1 MKRTLVTGLCLG
13 AALAVAA
20 VLPQSAS
27 AATVDI
33 NGHMVDEGVKIV
45 NGTTMLA
52 QDNLRDVM
60 MLNVYVEKND
70 FTLTNDDKTVT
81 IKGTVGKKTLLVN
94 DQKVTLPVPATFKD
108 EQLWL
113 PLRPLMETFGQV
125 EWDSAAGRVRATFDY
140 TRFNDL
146 LDATVSKQPIPYEI
160 PINSGVGAEDNREP
174 VDVQDSIISEVT
186 KDGYLMSVNQ
196 GDKPWITPLHEGY
209 KLFAVRAQRHA
220 YAYDDLAIAWQEE
233 PIGNPTADDRHYLYV
248 QPRKDGAKAVCVDE
262 FPLNINADYQLSDA
276 TYQDGKLIWSVLEP
290 QKRQLTVKL
299 YDVTL
304 GQTRI
309 LHELMLSDKM
319 EKGLYYSHVTVG
331 GNYAA
336 IAVNLRGNGE
346 SSIADVYYYDL
357 KTGDKKPVGRGY
369 NLNVP
374 EIYGD
379 TLVMIASSGTQ
390 NTNPV
395 PGGAPDEWTLN
406 PSTLWCY
413 DLKKGEWR
421 YDIDANQMN
430 VPQGNYQLDIPI
442 RLDDNHFALKVYGVG
457 DAYDLTIVNVE
468 KGTLATTKDKNGD
481 VLRAM
486 GDDGPEAAIA
496 KNAFVIKD
504 FSHCQGDNIAHAI
517 TFNMVGDQLHEVLY
531 PVHFEW

>member
-160 PINSGVGAEDNREP
+160 PINSGVGAC
-174 VDVQDSIISEVT
+174 
-186 KDGYLMSVNQ
+186 L
-196 GDKPWITPLHEGY
+196 
-209 KLFAVRAQRHA
+209 
-220 YAYDDLAIAWQEE
+220 
-233 PIGNPTADDRHYLYV
+233 LYT
-248 QPRKDGAKAVCVDE
+248 
-262 FPLNINADYQLSDA
+262 SDA
-276 TYQDGKLIWSVLEP
+276 
-290 QKRQLTVKL
+290 
-299 YDVTL
+299 
-304 GQTRI
+304 
-309 LHELMLSDKM
+309 
-319 EKGLYYSHVTVG
+319 
-331 GNYAA
+331 
-336 IAVNLRGNGE
+336 
-346 SSIADVYYYDL
+346 AD
-357 KTGDKKPVGRGY
+357 
-369 NLNVP
+369 
-374 EIYGD
+374 E
-379 TLVMIASSGTQ
+379 
-390 NTNPV
+390 
-395 PGGAPDEWTLN
+395 
-406 PSTLWCY
+406 
-413 DLKKGEWR
+413 
-421 YDIDANQMN
+421 
-430 VPQGNYQLDIPI
+430 
-442 RLDDNHFALKVYGVG
+442 
-457 DAYDLTIVNVE
+457 
-468 KGTLATTKDKNGD
+468 
-481 VLRAM
+481 
-486 GDDGPEAAIA
+486 
-496 KNAFVIKD
+496 
-504 FSHCQGDNIAHAI
+504 
-517 TFNMVGDQLHEVLY
+517 
-531 PVHFEW
+531 